1 VLLVAPDE
9 LALSWLVA
17 DASAAGLR
25 VVSFHEPDLADALTA
40 VALESAGRRL
50 VTGLPLA
57 LAGALASSAEGR

>member
-1 VLLVAPDE
+1 
-9 LALSWLVA
+9 
-17 DASAAGLR
+17 LR